1 MSAEYLRRSCF
12 LALFAYV
19 YGEPNDNSRLF
30 KTSLIGLT
38 DAEMPLDFEVS
49 IGDQVRAYK
58 QVKSGAT
65 FNDYYNA
72 LLSVVLG
79 DEFYDTLFLEA
90 NFQNKLGGECY
101 IFRRGSDKYI
111 VFRGSDEINDIWIDL
126 TIQSVPLLIGKV
138 LIDETIRV
146 HKGFL
151 EQLKNYNFIQ
161 QIMKSVKAEECSQ
174 IYIIGHSL
182 GSASG
187 LIQGYYMHHALKHLD
202 IGISIV
208 SVGGPVVGTSSWIK
222 SFNDIFCSGNKKRRF
237 DRLINERDIIPNLH
251 TYALGVLDT
260 FPLVKRIS
268 AVLEPPT
275 SEYDCRLAKYINK
288 YTFEYG
294 HVGFETWIIRKEQ
307 FDMMGD
313 TWTAD
318 KSELVRV
325 VNAKHSFVEPTNTD
339 VVNIAS
345 GHMLEYQ
352 QWLSGNLRLAE
363 PFSSSVREP

>member
-1 MSAEYLRRSCF
+1 MSQEYLRRSCF

-19 YGEPNDNSRLF
+19 YGEPDDKSRLF
-30 KTSLIGLT
+30 KTSLIGLS

-49 IGDQVRAYK
+49 IGDQVRGYK
-58 QVKSGAT
+58 KVKSGAL

-72 LLSVVLG
+72 LFAVVLG
-79 DEFYDTLFLEA
+79 DAFFDTMFLEA

-101 IFRRGSDKYI
+101 IFRRGGDKYI
-111 VFRGSDEINDIWIDL
+111 VFRGSDEIDDIWIDL
-126 TIQSVPLLIGKV
+126 TIQSVPLLVGKV
-138 LIDETIRV
+138 LTDESIRV

-161 QIMKSVKAEECSQ
+161 QIMKSVRAEDCTN

-187 LIQGYYMHHALKHLD
+187 LLQGYYMHHALKHLD

-208 SVGGPVVGTSSWIK
+208 SVGGPVVGTSSWVK
-222 SFNDIFCSGNKKRRF
+222 SFNDIFCSGNKKRRY
-237 DRLINERDIIPNLH
+237 DRLINERDIIPNIH
-251 TYALGVLDT
+251 TYALGVLGQ
-260 FPLVKRIS
+260 FPLVNRI
-268 AVLEPPT
+268 AEVLDPPT
-275 SEYDCRLAKYINK
+275 TDCRLAKYINK

-294 HVGFETWIIRKEQ
+294 HVGFETWIIRKER

-313 TWTAD
+313 TWTAE
-318 KSELVRV
+318 KPELIRV
-325 VNAKHSFVEPTNTD
+325 CNANHRFAEPTNAD

-352 QWLSGNLRLAE
+352 QWLSG
-363 PFSSSVREP
+363 

>member
-1 MSAEYLRRSCF
+1 MSQEYLRRSCF

-49 IGDQVRAYK
+49 IGDQLRAFKPVK
-58 QVKSGAT
+58 QGST

-72 LLSVVLG
+72 LIAVALN
-79 DEFYDTLFLEA
+79 DEFFDTMFLDA

-111 VFRGSDEINDIWIDL
+111 VFRGSDEIDDIWIDV
-126 TIQSVPLLIGKV
+126 TIETVPLLIGKV
-138 LIDETIRV
+138 LIDESVRV

-161 QIMKSVKAEECSQ
+161 QIMKSVKAKECSQ

-182 GSASG
+182 GSACG
-187 LIQGYYMHHALKHLD
+187 LIQGYYMHHTLKHLD
-202 IGISIV
+202 VGISIF
-208 SVGGPVVGTSSWIK
+208 SVGGPVVGTSSWVK
-222 SFNDIFCSGNKKRRF
+222 AFNDIFCSGNKKRNY
-237 DRLINERDIIPNLH
+237 DRLINKRDIVPNLH
-251 TYALGVLDT
+251 TYALSVLGQ
-260 FPLVKRIS
+260 FPLVSRI
-268 AVLEPPT
+268 AEVLDPP
-275 SEYDCRLAKYINK
+275 SQQYVHDYRLPRYINK

-294 HVGFETWIIRKEQ
+294 HVGFETWIVYKNGGQ
-307 FDMMGD
+307 SM
-313 TWTAD
+313 
-318 KSELVRV
+318 LVRV
-325 VNAKHSFVEPTNTD
+325 VNANHTFAQPTNTD

-345 GHMLEYQ
+345 DHMLEYQ
-352 QWLSGNLRLAE
+352 QWLSG
-363 PFSSSVREP
+363 